1 MPVDPVNPPPN
12 AAALPNAASSAQPRQ
27 ELPGSGQTPP
37 PALPHNQP
45 STADLAQA
53 VGHLNGYVQNMQ
65 RELEFR
71 VDRQTHQVVVTVV
84 DSQTHQVIRQIPSE
98 EVMAIAHALDGV
110 QGLIV
115 RTKA

>member
-1 MPVDPVNPPPN
+1 MPIDPVSQPPN
-12 AAALPNAASSAQPRQ
+12 AAAPPNVATGPQPRQ
-27 ELPGSGQTPP
+27 ELPGSGQMSP
-37 PALPHNQP
+37 PALPRNQP

-71 VDRQTHQVVVTVV
+71 VDRQTHRVVVTVV

>member
-1 MPVDPVNPPPN
+1 MPVDSVTSVPNVPP
-12 AAALPNAASSAQPRQ
+12 LPNAAPGTQPRQ

-37 PALPHNQP
+37 PALPGSQP

-71 VDRQTHQVVVTVV
+71 VDRQTHRVIVTVV
-84 DSQTHQVIRQIPSE
+84 DSRTHEVIRQIPSE
-98 EVMAIAHALDGV
+98 EVLAIAHALDGV

>member
-1 MPVDPVNPPPN
+1 MPVDLVNQPPN
-12 AAALPNAASSAQPRQ
+12 AVALPNAASGSQPRQ
-27 ELPGSGQTPP
+27 ELPGSGQTSP
-37 PALPHNQP
+37 PALPESQH

-98 EVMAIAHALDGV
+98 EVMAIAHALDGL

-115 RTKA
+115 RAKA

>member
-1 MPVDPVNPPPN
+1 MPIDPVSQPSN
-12 AAALPNAASSAQPRQ
+12 AAALPNAATEPQPRQ
-27 ELPGSGQTPP
+27 ELPGSGQMPP
-37 PALPHNQP
+37 PALPRIQP
-45 STADLAQA
+45 STGDLAQA

-71 VDRQTHQVVVTVV
+71 VDRQTHRVVVTVV
-84 DSQTHQVIRQIPSE
+84 DSQTHRVIRQIPSE